1 MATEIKRLLHVSLV
15 VDDIDAAM
23 HFYRDVL
30 GWPTLPRPDFGFA
43 GAWFD
48 LGHGQLHLVAV
59 GDVPSPSGAHFCVE
73 VDDLAAVVGQL
84 EAEGIDVSSG
94 GGTPGAGAQA
104 FCNDPSGNL
113 IEFNQPDR

>member
-1 MATEIKRLLHVSLV
+1 MGIEIERLHHVSLM
-15 VDDIDAAM
+15 VDDVEAAL

-30 GWPTLPRPDFGFA
+30 GWPTLPRPDFGFG

-48 LGHGQLHLVAV
+48 LGHGQLHLVE

-73 VDDLAAVVGQL
+73 VGDLPTVVTRL
-84 EAEGIDVSSG
+84 EAAGIEVSSG

-104 FCNDPSGNL
+104 FCQDPSGNL